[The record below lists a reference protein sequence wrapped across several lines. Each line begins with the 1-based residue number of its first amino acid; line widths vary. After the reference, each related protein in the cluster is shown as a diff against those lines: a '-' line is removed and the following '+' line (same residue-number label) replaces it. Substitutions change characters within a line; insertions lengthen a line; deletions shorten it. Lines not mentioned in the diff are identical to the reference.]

1 MSKIKILLIISL
13 LASACS
19 VSRRSVLVYKESEVD
34 KLTLFDRIREKNI
47 SGTDFNIKKAE
58 IEVNNNDQK
67 QKLLA
72 NLKYKNPG
80 IYLLSIRSKTG
91 IEAARVYIT
100 TDTILVNDRINKR
113 LFYGSTSFLERKYGI
128 SAEALPLVFGDFIFG
143 LQNENGENRCEEGEK
158 QFQTSFKERSV
169 EGIIDCKRNKIISN
183 KMGDVL
189 GGNAI
194 NFTYSDFNY
203 SGRLIF
209 PMKIRIEDIEE
220 KTIINVAIKSIEFVK
235 NESIEFIPGSKYDKV
250 LLK

>member
-1 MSKIKILLIISL
+1 MSKFKIILVISI

-19 VSRRSVLVYKESEVD
+19 VSRRNVVVYEESELD
-34 KLTLFDRIREKNI
+34 KLSLFDRTRERNI
-47 SGTDFNIKKAE
+47 TGTDFNIRKAE
-58 IEVNNNDQK
+58 IEINNNDQK

-72 NLKYKNPG
+72 NLKYKTPG
-80 IYLLSIRSKTG
+80 TYLLSIRGKTG

-100 TDTILVNDRINKR
+100 KDTILVNDRINKR
-113 LFYGSTSFLERKYGI
+113 LFYGSTTFLEQKYGI

-143 LQNENGENRCEEGEK
+143 LQYENNKEKCEGGEEK
-158 QFQTSFKERSV
+158 FQASFKDRAV
-169 EGIIDCKRNKIISN
+169 EGTIDCKKNKITSN
-183 KMGDVL
+183 KLGDVM

-203 SGRLIF
+203 SGRLIY

-220 KTIINVAIKSIEFVK
+220 KTMINVTIKSIEFVK
-235 NESIEFIPGSKYDKV
+235 NENIEFIPGSKYDKV